1 MYQVHVIE
9 DSIPIHSFQPASNSF
24 WWVFSLSLS
33 LSTLSNGRANRSD
46 LLQIEIDWNGFF
58 LVMKFRA
65 CHIWNSKF
73 FFTLIRMK
81 LAICISVVCVH
92 VCVCVNFCG
101 LWKCGALRFD
111 SFGMLGAQT
120 NYNALFEMQNNEINS
135 NRVIRANSQWTK
147 WLRLLSDRISRERN
161 RDKSRRKTKARSAN
175 FQAQLSWKWTKLT
188 LIYTQMRKISIYCL
202 YTFALTQWRTHTH
215 RHEHVRTKDSA
226 ISISSIFW
234 YLTVDGHGTKHPTAS
249 NSPQTSIYACTWWE
263 NNIPCV
269 KIIIMDWAWL

>member
-1 MYQVHVIE
+1 
-9 DSIPIHSFQPASNSF
+9 
-24 WWVFSLSLS
+24 
-33 LSTLSNGRANRSD
+33 
-46 LLQIEIDWNGFF
+46 
-58 LVMKFRA
+58 
-65 CHIWNSKF
+65 
-73 FFTLIRMK
+73 
-81 LAICISVVCVH
+81 
-92 VCVCVNFCG
+92 
-101 LWKCGALRFD
+101 
-111 SFGMLGAQT
+111 MLGAQT

-215 RHEHVRTKDSA
+215 TDTSMCEQKTLPYPYHLYFG
-226 ISISSIFW
+226 ICI
-234 YLTVDGHGTKHPTAS
+234 LTVDGHGTKHPTAS